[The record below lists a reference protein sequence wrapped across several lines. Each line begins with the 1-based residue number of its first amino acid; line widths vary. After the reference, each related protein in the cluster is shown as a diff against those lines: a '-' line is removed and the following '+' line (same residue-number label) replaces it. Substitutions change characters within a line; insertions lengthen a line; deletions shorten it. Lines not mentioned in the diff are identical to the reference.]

1 MKKQIIAKLLSI
13 REGIYQ
19 SDIKN
24 IRLQEYET
32 KVKVDTYSYGNEDL
46 QKLNIYTTNS
56 FSKQLRPL
64 LIDIHGGG
72 WCYGD
77 KDTNGLLC
85 MDFAKKDYI
94 VMSMSYRLLPEHKLV
109 DAIKDIFNSL
119 HYLYTLKEKYQID
132 FSNVAIMGDSA
143 GGHLNLLVN
152 AINNS
157 AMLLD
162 YFNVNKLPFEV
173 KCIIANHPATQM
185 GTSML
190 DKSYLRTYRRIAFGM
205 NYTKSYFYPYVIAK
219 SFVNFLDK
227 STPILVITSVEDD
240 IVRKQAFE
248 YKKLFSKKNIPF
260 VFYDE
265 KSENSEHVFNVTR
278 PFRNI
283 SMKCNNYIDEFIK
296 KNLK

>member
-1 MKKQIIAKLLSI
+1 MKKQIIARLLSI

-32 KVKVDTYSYGNEDL
+32 KVKVDTYSYGSEDL

-56 FSKQLRPL
+56 FSKKLRPL

-85 MDFAKKDYI
+85 MGFAKKDYI
-94 VMSMSYRLLPEHKLV
+94 VMSMSYRLLPENQLV

-119 HYLYTLKEKYQID
+119 HYLYTLKDKYLID
-132 FSNVAIMGDSA
+132 FNNVAIMGDSA

-173 KCIIANHPATQM
+173 KCLIANHPATQM
-185 GTSML
+185 GTAML
-190 DKSYLRTYRRIAFGM
+190 DKSSLRTYRRIAFGM
-205 NYTKSYFYPYVIAK
+205 NYTKSYFYPYVTAK
-219 SFVNFLDK
+219 RYTNFLDK
-227 STPILVITSVEDD
+227 STPILIITSIEDD

-283 SMKCNNYIDEFIK
+283 SIKCNNYIDQFIK
-296 KNLK
+296 ENLK